1 MFSAFV
7 VILGTFICV
16 VMLVFSLAVGFT
28 FFIWPI
34 LFAEFLLLLAV
45 FVMRQAVVS
54 DDDDLERPTPWYMR
68 GRAAEREQPTA
79 WYARRDAGGNR
90 PAAWSRPRGSLPQ
103 ADDRPPRPSQLPDR
117 APYRTPGTEKP
128 GARPEPSGQ
137 DAPRPRFGGELFRGT
152 ERFRERRAQPER
164 EQPAPAARSEPQEE
178 PSHQAP
184 PRPSFG
190 ELFRGTE
197 RFRPTAPVPDGE
209 DLRPSAPPAPPRP
222 QRSQRPGYAGDL
234 FRGTQRFRDT
244 APASERDDRD

>member
-45 FVMRQAVVS
+45 YVMRQAVVS
-54 DDDDLERPTPWYMR
+54 DDDDERPPPWYMR
-68 GRAAEREQPTA
+68 GRGADRVQPTA
-79 WYARRDAGGNR
+79 WYARRGAPGNQ
-90 PAAWSRPRGSLPQ
+90 PAAWSRPGGPSAE
-103 ADDRPPRPSQLPDR
+103 ADDNPPRPRQLPDR
-117 APYRTPGTEKP
+117 TPYRPSHTEQPVARAELPGED
-128 GARPEPSGQ
+128 E
-137 DAPRPRFGGELFRGT
+137 PRPSFGELFRGT
-152 ERFRERRAQPER
+152 ERFRQTRDERGR
-164 EQPAPAARSEPQEE
+164 EQPAPAAQSDIPDESSPQV
-178 PSHQAP
+178 P

-197 RFRPTAPVPDGE
+197 RFRPTTPAANSE
-209 DLRPSAPPAPPRP
+209 DVRPSGRPARPRP
-222 QRSQRPGYAGDL
+222 ERSQTPRYVGDL

-244 APASERDDRD
+244 APASEREDRD